1 MKELSPRAFK
11 LLKDRNV
18 FEEISSLKLFFV
30 SVFSQLG
37 NDFPTNDILQVH
49 PGSKGLKISKGNE
62 LLSCPYQVLDI
73 VRDFDMDNGFNIRI
87 LNWWGRGLF
96 IFVFFGYE
104 NRFLIEDS
112 LFLSWLQH
120 HEYLLAKSDSPW
132 DYEQIID
139 KNQVEPIHGVDQLTA
154 HLRHSPFTQFVKRM
168 DYPDDR
174 QTLQSLLKDQIWEIL
189 KFYKR

>member
-1 MKELSPRAFK
+1 MKELSPRTLK
-11 LLKDRNV
+11 LLNDRSV
-18 FEEISSLKLFFV
+18 FEEISNLKLFFV
-30 SVFSQLG
+30 SVFSQVG
-37 NDFPTNDILQVH
+37 NDFSTNDILQIH
-49 PGSKGLKISKGNE
+49 PGSKGLKISRGNE

-73 VRDFDMDNGFNIRI
+73 VRDFDMNKGFNIRI

-96 IFVFFGYE
+96 VFVFFGYE

-112 LFLSWLQH
+112 RFLSWLQH
-120 HEYLLAKSDSPW
+120 HEYLLAKSGSAW

-139 KNQVEPIHGVDQLTA
+139 KNQTEPIHGAIQLTT
-154 HLRHSPFTQFVKRM
+154 HLRHFPFTQFVKRM
-168 DYPDDR
+168 YYPDDR